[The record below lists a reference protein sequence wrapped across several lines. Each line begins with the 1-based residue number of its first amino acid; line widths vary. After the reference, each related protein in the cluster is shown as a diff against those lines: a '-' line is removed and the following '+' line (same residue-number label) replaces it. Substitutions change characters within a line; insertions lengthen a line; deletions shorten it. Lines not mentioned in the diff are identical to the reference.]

1 MLPYLR
7 YKPKE
12 AINDKGDNMITENKS
27 SLAGLDSRALANEA
41 VKVLLEKLGR
51 NVQLFDAQEYTSIT
65 DYYVNATGKS
75 STHVASLA
83 DDVAD
88 HFSERGLAPY
98 RVEGR
103 SGKSWILVDFGSVI
117 VNVFDS
123 ESRETY
129 NFERILPTEALVNI
143 DDLVAEVD
151 AKYNIQN
158 KKEI

>member
-1 MLPYLR
+1 MT
-7 YKPKE
+7 
-12 AINDKGDNMITENKS
+12 TENKTF
-27 SLAGLDSRALANEA
+27 LQNADSRTLANEA

-51 NVQLFDAQEYTSIT
+51 NVQMFDAREHTSIT

-83 DDVAD
+83 DDVSE
-88 HFSERGLAPY
+88 HFSDRGFAPY

-103 SGKSWILVDFGSVI
+103 KGNSWILVDFGSLI
-117 VNVFDS
+117 VNIFDS
-123 ESRETY
+123 ESREMY
-129 NFERILPTEALVNI
+129 NFERILPLEAIVNI

-151 AKYNIQN
+151 EKFNIQN